1 MTWNFDTKPILVFWE
16 TTKACD
22 LACHHCRAEA
32 IPQSLPGELS
42 TQEGK
47 ALIDQ
52 IEAFGRPYPI
62 LILTGGDP
70 LKRIDLFEL
79 IAYARAKGIQV
90 SVAPSATPL
99 LNPEVLLK
107 MADYGVDGI
116 SLSLD
121 GATVQSH
128 DDLRG
133 VSGTFTRTLAMAQFA
148 VNAGLKVQINTTVM
162 DHNVEELP
170 AIFEVVKSI
179 PAQVWEVFFL
189 IQTGRGSQL
198 NELSPNVSESV
209 CHFLYQAAH
218 YGVTVRTVE
227 GPYFRRIVRQYEE
240 QISAKLDLLT
250 QQLNKDL
257 LARLGSPTHSP
268 LARSVGTRDGKGIV
282 FISYR
287 GDVSPSG
294 FLPMVADNL
303 SNQNLQQIY
312 AHNPLFVEL
321 RDTTS
326 FKGRCGVCEYAHI
339 CGGSRAR
346 AYARTDDVM
355 EEDPNC
361 VYELESVRL

>member
-1 MTWNFDTKPILVFWE
+1 MTWNFDAKPILVFWE

-32 IPQSLPGELS
+32 IPESLPGELT
-42 TQEGK
+42 TQGGK
-47 ALIDQ
+47 SLIDQ

-70 LKRIDLFEL
+70 LKRSDLFEL
-79 IAYARAKGIQV
+79 ISYARTKGIQV

-99 LNPEVLLK
+99 LTPDVLLK
-107 MADYGVDGI
+107 MADHGVDGI

-133 VSGTFTRTLAMAQFA
+133 VPGTFTRTLAMAQFA

-162 DHNVEELP
+162 EHNVEELP
-170 AIFEVVKSI
+170 AIFQVVKSI
-179 PAQVWEVFFL
+179 PAHVWEVFFL

-198 NELSPNVSESV
+198 NELTPSVSESV
-209 CHFLYQAAH
+209 CHFLYQSAH

-240 QISAKLDLLT
+240 QLPVELDPLA
-250 QQLNKDL
+250 QRLNKDL
-257 LARLGSPTHSP
+257 LTRLGEPTHSP
-268 LARSVGTRDGKGIV
+268 LARSAGTRDGKGIV

-294 FLPMVADNL
+294 FLPVVADNL
-303 SNQNLQQIY
+303 GNQSLPDIY
-312 AHNPLFVEL
+312 AKNPLFVEL

-326 FKGRCGVCEYAHI
+326 FKGRCGICEYAQI

-346 AYARTDDVM
+346 AYARTNDVM

-361 VYELESVRL
+361 VFELGSVRI